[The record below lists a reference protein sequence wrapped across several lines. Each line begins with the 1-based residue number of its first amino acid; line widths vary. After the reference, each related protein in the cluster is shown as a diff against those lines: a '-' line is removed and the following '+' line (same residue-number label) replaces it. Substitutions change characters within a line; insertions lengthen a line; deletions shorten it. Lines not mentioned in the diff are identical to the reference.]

1 MTPTKYQLF
10 LGGQQHFLK
19 DALEIR
25 AKILEPELEVDGWEY
40 KPDFLKGRGELS
52 ISTRPTA
59 SATATAFG
67 IVVVFLCGYLAE
79 KLSDEFY
86 ERIAK
91 RPIGNLVS
99 ALLGKFG
106 IPEGKYLEYRDIV
119 CFEDSDAIVVIR
131 VIFTEGVDCDVDQ
144 ALNVTHKIA
153 HRQLVEGGKKAPIHC
168 YKVVNGRVQDIP
180 ELFTSLEHIKNE
192 EAAELMRARG
202 FKL

>member
-1 MTPTKYQLF
+1 MSPTKYQLF
-10 LGGQQHFLK
+10 LGGQEHFFK
-19 DALEIR
+19 DALKVR
-25 AKILEPELEVDGWEY
+25 AEILEPELKVEGWEY
-40 KPDFLKGRGELS
+40 KPNFLTGREELS
-52 ISTRPTA
+52 INTMPTA
-59 SATATAFG
+59 SATVTAFG
-67 IVVVFLCGYLAE
+67 VVGVFLCGYFAE

-99 ALLGKFG
+99 ALLGKLG

-131 VIFTEGVDCDVDQ
+131 VIFTEGIAGDVDH
-144 ALNVTHKIA
+144 ALNVAHRMA

-168 YKVVNGRVQDIP
+168 YKVVNGRVQDSP

-192 EAAELMRARG
+192 EAAELMRSRG